1 MNTDIKE
8 MKIIDKRTVIISKIN
23 NDHTAYVMNYGIDE
37 ALFRDLLDNG
47 LELKDKESLSNGE
60 LLMLMRALCKDGFVE
75 TVISIENHYNR
86 DQKQINIYKSNIEQK
101 LKAKGCTIINHCD
114 WKPSFEMDTPI
125 INKRNYLTILSENIN
140 KKENELSKKATELD
154 ELCNEIEQYR
164 NNLERELKEQEEEN
178 KEYLKNQKNKI
189 SLEIEQYRN
198 NLERELKEQEEE
210 NKEYLKNQ
218 KNKISL
224 EIKQYRNNLERELK
238 EQEEEKQ
245 RNIEK
250 INNQNWYIH
259 ETTPKYEKLKNDF
272 NKLIERYKNGTKI
285 CETLFQEAKEK
296 WPDDLK
302 KLEENINNHKS
313 ELSLLDER
321 YNEKLKVITKLN
333 DEIKDKEREINEINK
348 TIINL
353 KENGYNIIEKIFNQ
367 RNIKKDLEEEL
378 TEKLKRTYKMY
389 ILNGRSIPDFEIEYF
404 KNAGLSDEDIQEIE
418 NIFN

>member
-1 MNTDIKE
+1 M
-8 MKIIDKRTVIISKIN
+8 DKRTVIISKIN

-37 ALFRDLLDNG
+37 ISLFKNLPDNG

-60 LLMLMRALCKDGFVE
+60 LLMIMRALCTDGFVE

-114 WKPSFEMDTPI
+114 WKPSFESDTPI
-125 INKRNYLTILSENIN
+125 INKRNYLTILNENIN
-140 KKENELSKKATELD
+140 KKENELSKKAAELD
-154 ELCNEIEQYR
+154 KLCNEIEQYR

-178 KEYLKNQKNKI
+178 KEYLKTQKKRI
-189 SLEIEQYRN
+189 DLEIE
-198 NLERELKEQEEE
+198 
-210 NKEYLKNQ
+210 
-218 KNKISL
+218 
-224 EIKQYRNNLERELK
+224 QYRNNLERELK

-250 INNQNWYIH
+250 IKNQNWYIH
-259 ETTPKYEKLKNDF
+259 ETTPKYEKLKTDF
-272 NKLIERYKNGTKI
+272 NKLTERYKNGTKI
-285 CETLFQEAKEK
+285 CEDLFQEAKEK
-296 WPDDLK
+296 WPNELK

-313 ELSLLDER
+313 ELLLLDGR
-321 YNEKLKVITKLN
+321 YNEKLNVITNLN
-333 DEIKDKEREINEINK
+333 NEIKDKEREINEINK

-367 RNIKKDLEEEL
+367 RNIKKDLEKEL

-389 ILNGRSIPDFEIEYF
+389 ILNGRGIPDFEIEYF

>member
-1 MNTDIKE
+1 M
-8 MKIIDKRTVIISKIN
+8 DKRTVIISKIN

-37 ALFRDLLDNG
+37 ALFKDLPDNG

-114 WKPSFEMDTPI
+114 WKPSFEIDTLI
-125 INKRNYLTILSENIN
+125 INRRNYLTILNENIN
-140 KKENELSKKATELD
+140 KKENELSKKTTELD
-154 ELCNEIEQYR
+154 ELRNEIEQYR
-164 NNLERELKEQEEEN
+164 NNLERELKEQEKEN
-178 KEYLKNQKNKI
+178 EEYLKIQKGKI
-189 SLEIEQYRN
+189 SLKIEQYRN
-198 NLERELKEQEEE
+198 NLERELKEQE
-210 NKEYLKNQ
+210 N
-218 KNKISL
+218 
-224 EIKQYRNNLERELK
+224 
-238 EQEEEKQ
+238 EKQ

-250 INNQNWYIH
+250 IKNQNLYIH
-259 ETTPKYEKLKNDF
+259 ETTSKYEKLKIDF
-272 NKLIERYKNGTKI
+272 NKLVERYKNGTKI
-285 CETLFQEAKEK
+285 CETIFQEAKEK

-313 ELSLLDER
+313 ELLLLNER
-321 YNEKLKVITKLN
+321 YNEKLNVITKLDN
-333 DEIKDKEREINEINK
+333 EIKDKEREINGINK

-353 KENGYNIIEKIFNQ
+353 KENGYNIIDKIFNQ
-367 RNIKKDLEEEL
+367 RNIKKDLKEEL

-404 KNAGLSDEDIQEIE
+404 KNAGLLDEDIQEIE

>member
-1 MNTDIKE
+1 MNMDIKE
-8 MKIIDKRTVIISKIN
+8 MKIMDKRTVIVSKIN

-37 ALFRDLLDNG
+37 ALFKDLPDNG

-114 WKPSFEMDTPI
+114 WKPSFEIDTTI
-125 INKRNYLTILSENIN
+125 INKRNYLTILNENIN

-154 ELCNEIEQYR
+154 ELCNKIE
-164 NNLERELKEQEEEN
+164 
-178 KEYLKNQKNKI
+178 
-189 SLEIEQYRN
+189 
-198 NLERELKEQEEE
+198 
-210 NKEYLKNQ
+210 
-218 KNKISL
+218 
-224 EIKQYRNNLERELK
+224 QYRNNLERELK

-250 INNQNWYIH
+250 IKNQNLYIH
-259 ETTPKYEKLKNDF
+259 ETTSKYEKLKIDF

-313 ELSLLDER
+313 ELLLLDER
-321 YNEKLKVITKLN
+321 YNEKLNVITKLDN
-333 DEIKDKEREINEINK
+333 EIKDKEREINEINK

-418 NIFN
+418 NIFK

>member
-1 MNTDIKE
+1 M
-8 MKIIDKRTVIISKIN
+8 DKRTVIISKIN

-37 ALFRDLLDNG
+37 ALFKDLPDNG

-60 LLMLMRALCKDGFVE
+60 ILMLMRAMCTDGFVE

-114 WKPSFEMDTPI
+114 WKPSFEIDTPI
-125 INKRNYLTILSENIN
+125 INKRNYLTILNENIN

-154 ELCNEIEQYR
+154 ELRNKIEQYR
-164 NNLERELKEQEEEN
+164 NNLEIELKEQEEEN
-178 KEYLKNQKNKI
+178 KEYLKIQKGKI
-189 SLEIEQYRN
+189 SLKIE
-198 NLERELKEQEEE
+198 
-210 NKEYLKNQ
+210 
-218 KNKISL
+218 
-224 EIKQYRNNLERELK
+224 QYRNNLERELK

-250 INNQNWYIH
+250 IKNQNLYIH
-259 ETTPKYEKLKNDF
+259 ETTLKYEKLKIDF

-302 KLEENINNHKS
+302 KLEENINNRKS
-313 ELSLLDER
+313 ELLLLDEK
-321 YNEKLKVITKLN
+321 YNEKLNVITKLN
-333 DEIKDKEREINEINK
+333 NEIKDKEREVNGINK

-367 RNIKKDLEEEL
+367 RNIKKDLEKEL

-404 KNAGLSDEDIQEIE
+404 KNAGLSDEDIQEIA

>member
-1 MNTDIKE
+1 M
-8 MKIIDKRTVIISKIN
+8 DKRTVIISKIN

-37 ALFRDLLDNG
+37 ALFKDLPDNG

-60 LLMLMRALCKDGFVE
+60 ILMLMRALCTDGFVE

-114 WKPSFEMDTPI
+114 WKPSFEIDTPI
-125 INKRNYLTILSENIN
+125 INKRNYLTILNENIN

-154 ELCNEIEQYR
+154 ELCNEIEQ
-164 NNLERELKEQEEEN
+164 N
-178 KEYLKNQKNKI
+178 
-189 SLEIEQYRN
+189 RN

-250 INNQNWYIH
+250 IKNQNWYIH
-259 ETTPKYEKLKNDF
+259 ETTPKYDKLKIDF

-313 ELSLLDER
+313 ELLLLDER
-321 YNEKLKVITKLN
+321 YNEKLKVITKLDN
-333 DEIKDKEREINEINK
+333 EIKDKEREINGINK

-367 RNIKKDLEEEL
+367 RNIKKNLEEEL

-418 NIFN
+418 NIFK

>member
-1 MNTDIKE
+1 MNIDIKE
-8 MKIIDKRTVIISKIN
+8 MKIMDKRTVIISKIN

-125 INKRNYLTILSENIN
+125 INKRNYLTILTENIN

-154 ELCNEIEQYR
+154 ELCN
-164 NNLERELKEQEEEN
+164 
-178 KEYLKNQKNKI
+178 
-189 SLEIEQYRN
+189 EIEQYRN

-321 YNEKLKVITKLN
+321 YNEKLNVITKLN
-333 DEIKDKEREINEINK
+333 NEIKDKEREINEINK

-404 KNAGLSDEDIQEIE
+404 KNAGLLDEDIQEIE

>member
-1 MNTDIKE
+1 M
-8 MKIIDKRTVIISKIN
+8 DKRTVIISKIN
-23 NDHTAYVMNYGIDE
+23 NDHTAYVKNYSIDE
-37 ALFRDLLDNG
+37 TFFENLHDNG
-47 LELKDKESLSNGE
+47 LELKDKETLSNGE
-60 LLMLMRALCKDGFVE
+60 LLMLMRALCTDGFVE

-114 WKPSFEMDTPI
+114 WKPSFESDTPI

-140 KKENELSKKATELD
+140 KKENELSKKAAELD
-154 ELCNEIEQYR
+154 KLCNEIEQYR
-164 NNLERELKEQEEEN
+164 NNLERELKEQENEN
-178 KEYLKNQKNKI
+178 KEYLKNQKKRI
-189 SLEIEQYRN
+189 GLEIEQYRN

-210 NKEYLKNQ
+210 
-218 KNKISL
+218 
-224 EIKQYRNNLERELK
+224 
-238 EQEEEKQ
+238 KQ
-245 RNIEK
+245 RNTEK
-250 INNQNWYIH
+250 INNQNRYIY
-259 ETTPKYEKLKNDF
+259 ETTPKYEKLKVDF
-272 NKLIERYKNGTKI
+272 NTLVERYKNGTKI
-285 CETLFQEAKEK
+285 CENLFQEAKEK
-296 WPDDLK
+296 WPDELK

-313 ELSLLDER
+313 ELLLLDER
-321 YNEKLKVITKLN
+321 YNEKLNVITNLDN
-333 DEIKDKEREINEINK
+333 ETKDKEREINEINK

-353 KENGYNIIEKIFNQ
+353 KENGYNIIDKIFNQ

>member
-1 MNTDIKE
+1 MKE
-8 MKIIDKRTVIISKIN
+8 MKIMDKRTVIISKIN

-37 ALFRDLLDNG
+37 ALFKDLLDNG

-60 LLMLMRALCKDGFVE
+60 LLMLMRALCTDGFVE

-114 WKPSFEMDTPI
+114 WKPSFEIDTPI
-125 INKRNYLTILSENIN
+125 INKRNYLTILNENIN
-140 KKENELSKKATELD
+140 KKENELSKKTTELD
-154 ELCNEIEQYR
+154 ELRNEIEQYR
-164 NNLERELKEQEEEN
+164 NNLERELKEQEKEN
-178 KEYLKNQKNKI
+178 EEYLKIQKGKI
-189 SLEIEQYRN
+189 SLKIEQYRN
-198 NLERELKEQEEE
+198 NLERELKEQE
-210 NKEYLKNQ
+210 N
-218 KNKISL
+218 
-224 EIKQYRNNLERELK
+224 
-238 EQEEEKQ
+238 EKQ

-250 INNQNWYIH
+250 IKNQNLYIH
-259 ETTPKYEKLKNDF
+259 ETTFKYEKLKIDF
-272 NKLIERYKNGTKI
+272 NKLVERYKNGTKI

-313 ELSLLDER
+313 ELLLLDKR
-321 YNEKLKVITKLN
+321 YNEKLNVITKLDN
-333 DEIKDKEREINEINK
+333 EIKDKEREINEINK

-367 RNIKKDLEEEL
+367 RNIKKDLKEEL

>member
-1 MNTDIKE
+1 M
-8 MKIIDKRTVIISKIN
+8 DKRTVIVSKIN

-37 ALFRDLLDNG
+37 ALFKDLPDNG

-60 LLMLMRALCKDGFVE
+60 ILMLMRAMCTDGFVE

-114 WKPSFEMDTPI
+114 WKPSFEIDTPI
-125 INKRNYLTILSENIN
+125 INKRNYLTILNENIN

-154 ELCNEIEQYR
+154 ELRNKIEQYR
-164 NNLERELKEQEEEN
+164 NNLEIELKEQEEEN
-178 KEYLKNQKNKI
+178 KEYLKIQKGKI
-189 SLEIEQYRN
+189 SLKIE
-198 NLERELKEQEEE
+198 
-210 NKEYLKNQ
+210 
-218 KNKISL
+218 
-224 EIKQYRNNLERELK
+224 QYRNNLERELK

-250 INNQNWYIH
+250 IKNQNLYIH
-259 ETTPKYEKLKNDF
+259 ETTLKYEKLKIDF

-302 KLEENINNHKS
+302 KLEENINNRKS
-313 ELSLLDER
+313 ELLLLDEK
-321 YNEKLKVITKLN
+321 YNEKLNVITKLN
-333 DEIKDKEREINEINK
+333 NEIKDKEREVNGINK

-367 RNIKKDLEEEL
+367 RNIKKDLEKEL

-404 KNAGLSDEDIQEIE
+404 KNAGLSDEDIQEIA